1 MAEMMRNDQTSPDI
15 QSSCSLFLKLL
26 KDAQRIYVLMHL
38 FLVILVMGVAIHQ
51 MPKLK
56 FVQFAEAKGLNNV
69 YHAKDPG
76 LLKVLRKLKLQY
88 LQVWILEIQYV
99 YQKLVILSDR
109 EINMV
114 TDDLVFARDGAD
126 VYVNSNISLTQAIL
140 GGEVEVP
147 TLSGKVQVKDCQSMV
162 FYYIMEISM
171 SASALICQHKLPLAF
186 SYLRYWLGVSKFI
199 TDDDKI
205 YRYVQDSIVP
215 N

>member
-1 MAEMMRNDQTSPDI
+1 MDEMIRLHQI
-15 QSSCSLFLKLL
+15 FRQSSCSLFLKLL

-56 FVQFAEAKGLNNV
+56 FVQFAEAKGLNTI

-88 LQVWILEIQYV
+88 MQVWILEIQYV

-109 EINMV
+109 KIN
-114 TDDLVFARDGAD
+114 L
-126 VYVNSNISLTQAIL
+126 AIL

-147 TLSGKVQVKDCQSMV
+147 TLLGKVQVKDCQSMV

-171 SASALICQHKLPLAF
+171 SASALICH
-186 SYLRYWLGVSKFI
+186 R
-199 TDDDKI
+199 
-205 YRYVQDSIVP
+205 
-215 N
+215 